1 MTEVWTKWESQV
13 INGVFPLRR
22 LLSGSKHSAV
32 FLTEYKAQNYP
43 TAAIKLVPD
52 DPALAEVKLS
62 NLKVAA
68 GLSHPHLIRLF
79 EAGRCRLDGEPFLF
93 VVMEY
98 AEQCLSQILPQR
110 ALTPEEVREMLVPT
124 LDALAFLHHRGL
136 VQCQLKPAN
145 FLVVNDQLK
154 LASDTIRAA
163 GDSTAGIAGDVW
175 DLGVTLVEALTQHPP
190 TWSDDGSEALSLP
203 PTFPAD
209 FADTVLRCLSRNPA
223 DRPTVADLQAKF
235 TQSPQAAAVSIPIP
249 QTEERQASGTAA
261 APPTRPKQRWFAPAV
276 AAVLLVSVAL
286 WAGLFAFQR
295 HPNSKRPAA
304 ITGQSSAQ
312 QPDPPALEPRADSAA
327 FEAARSPPSVIH
339 EEIPDVSRH
348 ARESIHG
355 HIKVTVRV
363 TVDGSGNVVGEAVEK
378 SGSSKYFARLSAEA
392 AGKWKFA
399 AAADP
404 DPRVWLVRFDF
415 SRGGATA
422 HAATPR

>member
-22 LLSGSKHSAV
+22 LLSGSQHGAV

-43 TAAIKLVPD
+43 AAAIKLVPE
-52 DPALAEVKLS
+52 DPALGDVKLS
-62 NLKVAA
+62 NLKVAE
-68 GLSHPHLIRLF
+68 GLSHPHLMRLF

-136 VQCQLKPAN
+136 VQGRLKPAN

-163 GDSTAGIAGDVW
+163 GDSTAGTAGDVW
-175 DLGVTLVEALTQHPP
+175 GLGATIVEALTQHPP
-190 TWSDDGSEALSLP
+190 AWPVDGSEAVFLP
-203 PTFPAD
+203 PTLPAD

-223 DRPTVADLQAKF
+223 DRPTVADLQVKF
-235 TQSPQAAAVSIPIP
+235 TPSPPAAAVA
-249 QTEERQASGTAA
+249 RQVSGTAA
-261 APPTRPKQRWFAPAV
+261 APPTRPKQRWFAAAV
-276 AAVLLVSVAL
+276 AAVLLVSVAI
-286 WAGLFAFQR
+286 WAGLSAFQR
-295 HPNSKRPAA
+295 HPNSNRPAA
-304 ITGQSSAQ
+304 IAVQSSAQ
-312 QPDPPALEPRADSAA
+312 QPDPQALAPRANSAVS
-327 FEAARSPPSVIH
+327 EDARPPPSVLH

-363 TVDGSGNVVGEAVEK
+363 TVDPSGNVVGTAVEK
-378 SGSSKYFARLSAEA
+378 SGSSKYFARLGVEA

-404 DPRVWLVRFDF
+404 DSRVWLVRFDF

-422 HAATPR
+422 HAATAR